1 MEVTV
6 VIAQA
11 PFIVPVPSVGAPGTR
26 HHGPHGSDRGSF
38 RPGCTSM
45 ARRGDAGVVGPLGE
59 AGVWGRWPA
68 QKPYG
73 GLPVIAPAP

>member
-26 HHGPHGSDRGSF
+26 HHGPHGSDRGPFGPAAHPWLVEGTRELSG
-38 RPGCTSM
+38 RW
-45 ARRGDAGVVGPLGE
+45 ARRGCGVVGLRRSHT
-59 AGVWGRWPA
+59 AASR
-68 QKPYG
+68 
-73 GLPVIAPAP
+73 